1 VNGTLSVG
9 VANQTITIVTGAPA
23 GPLFPGDTFT
33 VAATASS
40 GLPVTYSASG
50 ACTNVGAVFTMN
62 ANSPGVCTVTY
73 SQAGDSNY
81 NPAPSLTET
90 VDIALVVATNG
101 IDSSGDTGDNVLAEL
116 EVATVGINQL
126 IVTFNK
132 DVYNPAGNTDPDDVT
147 NPANY
152 ILVSDNGDGIQTT
165 SCTTG
170 ITGGDV
176 VIPVNSVVYTN
187 GGGSGPFV
195 ATVNIN
201 GGVALPVGA
210 YRFIVCGST
219 SVVDLNQI
227 PLAGNN
233 QATGTDFTRN
243 FFVASASTLIPNTGF
258 PQNEVTQIP
267 QQPKDLAYTA
277 TDIWLEIPKL
287 NVRMLIVGV
296 PLGKNGWDVTWL
308 GKNAGWLDGSAFPTW
323 SGNSVITAH
332 VWDAN
337 NKPGPFARLKDLRYG
352 DQIII
357 RAYGQVFTYAV
368 SESLLVSPTDTASML
383 KHSDKPML
391 TLITCED
398 YQDKS
403 KKYSYRRMVRAMLV
417 SVAKEK

>member
-1 VNGTLSVG
+1 
-9 VANQTITIVTGAPA
+9 
-23 GPLFPGDTFT
+23 
-33 VAATASS
+33 
-40 GLPVTYSASG
+40 
-50 ACTNVGAVFTMN
+50 
-62 ANSPGVCTVTY
+62 
-73 SQAGDSNY
+73 
-81 NPAPSLTET
+81 
-90 VDIALVVATNG
+90 
-101 IDSSGDTGDNVLAEL
+101 L

-210 YRFIVCGST
+210 YRFIVCGTT

-258 PQNEVTQIP
+258 PQNEVTRIP

-417 SVAKEK
+417 SVAKE